1 MPVEKAYPEY
11 EIIEKLRQYDF
22 SKQRRLSFEY
32 IMFRGLNDSLRHAEE
47 LVRLLKGLHC
57 RINLIRFHA
66 IPDVALRTSDESSMV
81 QFRNYLTRKG
91 IICTIRSS
99 RGEDIFAACGMLS
112 TARTQKVKLRE

>member
-1 MPVEKAYPEY
+1 
-11 EIIEKLRQYDF
+11 
-22 SKQRRLSFEY
+22 
-32 IMFRGLNDSLRHAEE
+32 MFRGLNDSLRHAEE
-47 LVRLLKGLHC
+47 LTQLLKGLHC

-66 IPDVALRTSDESSMV
+66 IPGVPLRTSDESSMV

-112 TARTQKVKLRE
+112 TVRTQEMKLRE